1 MIKVDMY
8 IGIASKMLIGSI
20 GIFMLIRLVGKKAM
34 SELTPFDL
42 LYILIL
48 GAIVEEAIYDDK
60 VDVFHVIFALI
71 LWGVVVYIV
80 EKLLEKTEKLS
91 TLIQGKP
98 SILIE
103 KGKLNL
109 KEIKNNH
116 FDMEQL
122 RSMLRQNDCYS
133 IYDAYY
139 VILDVTVGLTVIKID
154 QEELPTLL
162 LIEEGKIQKKV
173 LNGLHKDKKWLR
185 KELKEQG
192 QSNIE
197 NILFCEW
204 KMDEEKFLIKTY
216 DETVHKNIPIDDD

>member
-1 MIKVDMY
+1 MAMY

-20 GIFMLIRLVGKKAM
+20 GIFILIRLLGKKAM

-48 GAIVEEAIYDDK
+48 GALVEEALYDDK
-60 VDVFHVIFALI
+60 VNVFHIVFALV
-71 LWGVVVYIV
+71 LWGAVVYII
-80 EKLLEKTEKLS
+80 EKFLEKNERIS
-91 TLIQGKP
+91 TLVQGKP

-109 KEIKNNH
+109 EELENNH

-139 VILDVTVGLTVIKID
+139 AILEVNGGLTVIKKD
-154 QEELPTLL
+154 QEEVLTFLL
-162 LIEEGKIQKKV
+162 LEEGKIKLNV
-173 LNGLHKDKKWLR
+173 LNSINKDEKWLR
-185 KELKEQG
+185 EELTEQG
-192 QSNIE
+192 YHNIE
-197 NILFCEW
+197 NILYCEW
-204 KMDEEKFLIKTY
+204 NMNKEKLLIETY
-216 DETVHKNIPIDDD
+216 DQAVSKNIAIDD

>member
-139 VILDVTVGLTVIKID
+139 VILEVNGGLTVIKRD

-162 LIEEGKIQKKV
+162 LIEEGKIKKKV
-173 LNGLHKDKKWLR
+173 LKGLHKDEKWLR

-204 KMDEEKFLIKTY
+204 KMDEEIFLIKTY
-216 DETVHKNIPIDDD
+216 DETVHKNIPIDD

>member
-20 GIFMLIRLVGKKAM
+20 GIFILIRLVGNKAM

-109 KEIKNNH
+109 KEKRTITLIWNNYVQCC
-116 FDMEQL
+116 DKM
-122 RSMLRQNDCYS
+122 
-133 IYDAYY
+133 I
-139 VILDVTVGLTVIKID
+139 VILFMMLT
-154 QEELPTLL
+154 
-162 LIEEGKIQKKV
+162 
-173 LNGLHKDKKWLR
+173 
-185 KELKEQG
+185 
-192 QSNIE
+192 
-197 NILFCEW
+197 
-204 KMDEEKFLIKTY
+204 M
-216 DETVHKNIPIDDD
+216 

>member
-139 VILDVTVGLTVIKID
+139 VILEVNGGLTVIKRD

-162 LIEEGKIQKKV
+162 LIEEGKIKKKV
-173 LNGLHKDKKWLR
+173 LNGLHKDEKWLR

-204 KMDEEKFLIKTY
+204 KMDEEKLLIKTY
-216 DETVHKNIPIDDD
+216 AETVHKNIPIDD

>member
-139 VILDVTVGLTVIKID
+139 VILEVNGGLTVIKRD
-154 QEELPTLL
+154 QEDLPTLL
-162 LIEEGKIQKKV
+162 LIEEGKIKKKV
-173 LNGLHKDKKWLR
+173 LNGLHKDEKWLR

-216 DETVHKNIPIDDD
+216 DETVHKNIPIDD

>member
-1 MIKVDMY
+1 FFQAED
-8 IGIASKMLIGSI
+8 GIRGRNVTGVQTCALPI
-20 GIFMLIRLVGKKAM
+20 
-34 SELTPFDL
+34 FDL

-139 VILDVTVGLTVIKID
+139 VILEVNGGLTVIKRD

-162 LIEEGKIQKKV
+162 LIEEGKIKKKV
-173 LNGLHKDKKWLR
+173 LNGLHKDEKWLR

-216 DETVHKNIPIDDD
+216 DETVHKNIPI